1 MPDYTKAQA
10 TQIVSLRLSLAGGFA
25 DLFRFKETLIA
36 QIKAGDSKAAS
47 TAFQNLYRKS
57 GAMEAAVTAAKKI
70 DGGWGSICGGGAHNA
85 TVYFRQAL
93 DVLGGATR
101 ESQEVVIGDA
111 VLKDQARTQLTLDT
125 IIGIWAALA
134 EELEKEGR
142 ENPQAK
148 GAPLDGGFR
157 K

>member
-10 TQIVSLRLSLAGGFA
+10 RRIVSLRLSLAGGYA
-25 DLFRFKETLIA
+25 DLFRFKEELIA

-57 GAMEAAVTAAKKI
+57 GAMEAAVTAAKKL
-70 DGGWGSICGGGAHNA
+70 DGGYYAICASGAHVA
-85 TVYFRQAL
+85 TVYFRHAL

-101 ESQEVVIGDA
+101 ESQEVVVGDT
-111 VLKDQARTQLTLDT
+111 VLKDEARKQLTLDT
-125 IIGIWAALA
+125 VESIWAALA
-134 EELEKEGR
+134 EELETEGR